1 MGQKA
6 NRVRERDS
14 MYLAKNKNPRT
25 GETVIIRADEYD
37 RAVHGIDLV
46 CGDKDCHAPVTFRQ
60 GGRTHGESF
69 TRASHFATMPKRE
82 HREDCTMKTLLDECE
97 ADGETFREAIRAGKM
112 IVINLNCDLGA
123 GLNVEFRNA
132 ARFKSMNT
140 EYGRFARQHAD
151 QYVTRGVKSLPEML
165 EQIRSVEVFGGKDA
179 LNKIWISHHQS
190 MRPLEDILIRNDE
203 QKLKTLY
210 HNMFFEKDKLAVLP
224 DRVVGFPRLFHF
236 VPTKNTR
243 DNEKAKRL
251 LGNSIQVAQ
260 NDQSRLVMLQ
270 GISTKET
277 SLRGRVQDECE
288 IYLLACPVIHPY
300 AARQA
305 STDFKTGAK
314 DLAFVFMDWPLRGEG
329 QFMTVPDHERKMK
342 AKPRDLQPRLDL

>member
-1 MGQKA
+1 
-6 NRVRERDS
+6 
-14 MYLAKNKNPRT
+14 MYLAKYKNPQT
-25 GETVIIRADEYD
+25 GEWVFIRADEYD
-37 RAVHGIDLV
+37 RKTHGVDLV
-46 CGDKDCHAPVTFRQ
+46 CGDKECHAPMTFRQ

-69 TRASHFATMPKRE
+69 TRAPHFATMPKRE
-82 HREDCTMKTLLDECE
+82 HREDCALKTLLDEPE
-97 ADGETFREAIRAGKM
+97 ADSETFREAIRAGKM

-140 EYGRFARQHAD
+140 EYGRFARQNAD

-165 EQIRSVEVFGGKDA
+165 EQIRAVETLGGKDA
-179 LNKIWISHHQS
+179 LKKIWISHHQA
-190 MRPLEDILIRNDE
+190 MRSLDDILIRADE
-203 QKLKTLY
+203 EKLKTLY

-243 DNEKAKRL
+243 ENENAKRL
-251 LGNSIQVAQ
+251 LGNSVPVAT
-260 NDQSRLVMLQ
+260 NDKSRLVMLQ
-270 GISTKET
+270 GISTRET
-277 SLRGRVQDECE
+277 SLRGRVQEECE

-305 STDFKTGAK
+305 SVDFKTGAK
-314 DLAFVFMDWPLRGEG
+314 ELAFIFMDWPLRGEG
-329 QFMTVPDHERKMK
+329 QFMTVPDSERKMK
-342 AKPRDLQPRLDL
+342 PKPRVIQPSLDL